1 MYRWNPEDYAR
12 HSSGQEK
19 WAQELIGLLE
29 LQPDDTVLDIG
40 CGDGRHTAHIADQLV
55 SGHAVGVDC
64 SADMIRHAHHQHV
77 PGRQG
82 RLCFAVENAASLP
95 FQEEFSLVFSNAALH
110 WVKDHRP
117 VLAGIARALKPGGR
131 AVLQM
136 GGYGNA
142 AEIIAA
148 FDRVR
153 ARPEWQN
160 FFVNFELSYGFH
172 RPEDYRPWC
181 AEAGLEAPELCLLP
195 KEMRYADREGLLG
208 WIRTVWQPYTEC
220 VPEAR
225 REAFIHGAVDEYLLR
240 YPADK
245 DGQTSVRMVRLQARL
260 QKPFRE
266 RSQ

>member
-19 WAQELIGLLE
+19 WARELIGQLE
-29 LQPDDTVLDIG
+29 LQPDDTVLDVG

-64 SADMIRHAHHQHV
+64 SPDMIRHAHHHHV
-77 PGRQG
+77 PGRRG
-82 RLCFAVENAASLP
+82 RLCFAVENASSLP

-117 VLAGIARALKPGGR
+117 VLAGISRALKPGGR

-142 AEIIAA
+142 AEIITA

-153 ARPEWQN
+153 ARPEWQDC
-160 FFVNFELSYGFH
+160 FIDFEFSYGFH
-172 RPEDYRPWC
+172 CPEDYRLWC
-181 AEAGLEAPELCLLP
+181 SEVGLQVLELQLIP
-195 KEMRYADREGLLG
+195 KEMCYADREGLLG
-208 WIRTVWQPYTEC
+208 WIMTVWQPYTEC
-220 VPEAR
+220 VPEAG
-225 REAFIHGAVDEYLLR
+225 REAFIHEAIDEYLLHS
-240 YPADK
+240 PANK
-245 DGQTSVRMVRLQARL
+245 DGRISVRMVRLQTKLVKIACGA
-260 QKPFRE
+260 
-266 RSQ
+266 